1 MRQILGMMLA
11 VVVGGWLALT
21 PVVAQQPSEIPDVIG
36 SQLQAFNDR
45 DVERAWQFASP
56 MIKGMFGTADNF
68 GTMVRNG
75 YPMVWDNA
83 DVQFLQQREFDSRV
97 WQQVLVRGPDGALHM
112 LDYQMIRTDDGWQI
126 NGVRIVPAP
135 DVGA

>member
-1 MRQILGMMLA
+1 MRQILGLMLA
-11 VVVGGWLALT
+11 VVAGGWLALT
-21 PVVAQQPSEIPDVIG
+21 PVMAQQPSEIPDVIG

-112 LDYQMIRTDDGWQI
+112 LEYQMIRTDGGWQI